1 MATSLLDVEPVTLS
15 TLNFV
20 IKHVQESTSRTSC
33 LLDIIDLTFVYGSN
47 KSYEKFVRE
56 FSNITIPEYKLL
68 KEGDLYYLAKNYE
81 SVVDRREETS
91 FVTSLNTEKSPESE
105 SVIQNDTFHV
115 NDFNINLCST
125 DAKTEGTSVV
135 NEFMSQSDLS
145 SINGSIVGTD
155 GGIIIYT

>member
-47 KSYEKFVRE
+47 QSYEKFVQE

-81 SVVDRREETS
+81 SILDERRQETS
-91 FVTSLNTEKSPESE
+91 FLASSNIGNSASE
-105 SVIQNDTFHV
+105 LIIQKDTFHV
-115 NDFNINLCST
+115 DEFNVNLCST
-125 DAKTEGTSVV
+125 DVKIEGTSTM
-135 NEFMSQSDLS
+135 NEFLSQSDLS

-155 GGIIIYT
+155 GGIAFT